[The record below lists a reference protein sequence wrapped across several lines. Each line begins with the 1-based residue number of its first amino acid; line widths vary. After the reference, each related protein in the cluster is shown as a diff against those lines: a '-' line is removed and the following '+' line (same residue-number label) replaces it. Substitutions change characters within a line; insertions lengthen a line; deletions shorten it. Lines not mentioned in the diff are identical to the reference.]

1 MKLGIVVPFSW
12 SYIGGVNEHAES
24 QAEALEA
31 LGVETRL
38 IMGYDPPGG
47 LARRL
52 HSGIARLDQPPTR
65 MLSVGTS
72 VNVPANGSRPNIVL
86 TPASIPRMKRLL
98 RQERFDLLHL
108 HEPMTPTIC
117 VTALAFARSP
127 VVATW
132 HATGDLNWMRAAAPC
147 WGFLADRI
155 DHRIAVSEEA
165 RGSAARYLPGNY
177 EIIPN
182 GITIPARA
190 DPGGRRN
197 TVVFIGRHEPR
208 KGLPVLLRAWPDVH
222 RRTGARLRVIGADP
236 RAVRLTMSRV
246 GLSGDDVDTL
256 GVVVGEPLTAELGAA
271 KVLVAP
277 SLGGE
282 SFGMVLARA
291 FACATPA
298 VASDIPGYARVMTP
312 EVGLLVP
319 PGDVDA
325 LAAALVELL
334 EDESRRR
341 SLGAAARTRAV
352 ERYSW
357 TSLAGR
363 LLGVYE
369 RLTG

>member
-1 MKLGIVVPFSW
+1 MKVGIVVPFSW

-52 HSGIARLDQPPTR
+52 HSGIARLDAPPTR

-98 RQERFDLLHL
+98 RRERFDLLHL

-246 GLSGDDVDTL
+246 GLIGHDVDTL

-298 VASDIPGYARVMTP
+298 VASDIPGYARVVTP

-363 LLGVYE
+363 LLVVYE